1 MHIFTTTSRIVITCH
16 KWLAPA
22 LKQEVIDLGFEIE
35 DIGQTSVTVLGT
47 IKDCIRLNL
56 HLRCGSQVMYSIK
69 KFTCNSPD
77 DLYNALL
84 PISWDK
90 IMAPDGYFSVTS
102 NVSHSSISNNLFAN
116 LRVKDAIV
124 DYMRNK
130 TNQRPSTGSELKGIV
145 INLFWKYDE
154 AEVFIDTSGETLTKH
169 GYRKLP
175 GKAPMLEALA
185 AATILSTKWDK
196 KSPFINPMCGSGT
209 LAIEAALIATNRTSG
224 LLRNAY
230 AFMHLVGYQ
239 PEWYTTERA
248 LLDKEIIKVEG
259 LKIIATDISPLAI
272 DIARTNASAAGVS
285 HLIDFAVCDF
295 ERTTIPEEGKGV
307 IMLNPEYGER
317 LGVETELEAVY
328 ARIGD
333 FFKNK
338 CKGYTGYIFTGN
350 MALAK
355 KIRLKTSRKI
365 EFFNATIDCRLMEFE
380 LYEGT
385 KRVLGA

>member
-1 MHIFTTTSRIVITCH
+1 M
-16 KWLAPA
+16 
-22 LKQEVIDLGFEIE
+22 
-35 DIGQTSVTVLGT
+35 
-47 IKDCIRLNL
+47 
-56 HLRCGSQVMYSIK
+56 
-69 KFTCNSPD
+69 
-77 DLYNALL
+77 
-84 PISWDK
+84 
-90 IMAPDGYFSVTS
+90 
-102 NVSHSSISNNLFAN
+102 
-116 LRVKDAIV
+116 
-124 DYMRNK
+124 
-130 TNQRPSTGSELKGIV
+130 
-145 INLFWKYDE
+145 
-154 AEVFIDTSGETLTKH
+154 
-169 GYRKLP
+169 
-175 GKAPMLEALA
+175 
-185 AATILSTKWDK
+185 
-196 KSPFINPMCGSGT
+196 
-209 LAIEAALIATNRTSG
+209 
-224 LLRNAY
+224 
-230 AFMHLVGYQ
+230 
-239 PEWYTTERA
+239 
-248 LLDKEIIKVEG
+248 LDKEIIKVEG